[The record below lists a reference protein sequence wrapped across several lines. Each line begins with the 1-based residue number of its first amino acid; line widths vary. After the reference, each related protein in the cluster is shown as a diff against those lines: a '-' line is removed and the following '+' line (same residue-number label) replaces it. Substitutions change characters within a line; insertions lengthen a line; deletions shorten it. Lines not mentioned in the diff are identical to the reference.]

1 MLLIIEALLLILA
14 ALGQDHRAAAVYQ
27 LDMALNSVDDQYD
40 GCKEKYKHLENLGKE
55 MFLNDFNLVYQGDEK
70 NAKKPEDNLKKIH
83 SVSIYMYTNKDSNV
97 YSNFNNDVRSGKQT
111 YENGQFKWYSLQYLL
126 TDAIQI
132 LKKTQNKCYLT
143 YRGTPAEFGK
153 DVLNKEIR
161 LGSFTSSSLNRK
173 VAQDFGTKSCFEIE
187 TCEGADVIK
196 YSKYPEQEEVLIP
209 PYETFKVTAVKKRA
223 DQKDLWCDIVYIL
236 KQTGK
241 KSYLNCRADK

>member
-1 MLLIIEALLLILA
+1 YLCTNVCTFCFLQFFATA
-14 ALGQDHRAAAVYQ
+14 GAGYP

-40 GCKEKYKHLENLGKE
+40 GCKETMKHLENLGKE
-55 MFLNDFNLVYQGDEK
+55 MFLNDLNLDYQEGEK
-70 NAKKPEDNLKKIH
+70 NAKKPEDNLKKIN
-83 SVSIYMYTNKDSNV
+83 SVSIYMYTNNNSDV
-97 YSNFNNDVRSGKQT
+97 YRDFNNAVRSEKQK
-111 YENGQFKWYSLQYLL
+111 YKKGPFKWYSLHFLL

-143 YRGTPAEFGK
+143 YRGTNVELGK

-196 YSKYPEQEEVLIP
+196 YSKYPDQKEVLIP

-223 DQKDLWCDIVYIL
+223 DQKDPWCDTVYIL
-236 KQTGK
+236 KKTGR
-241 KSYLNCRADK
+241 KSYLNCRVDK